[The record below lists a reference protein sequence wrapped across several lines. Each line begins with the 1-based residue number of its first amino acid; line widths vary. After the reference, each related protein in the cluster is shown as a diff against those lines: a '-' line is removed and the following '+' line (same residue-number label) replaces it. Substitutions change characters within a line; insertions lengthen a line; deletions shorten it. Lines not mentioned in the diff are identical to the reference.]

1 MAFLL
6 VWLPAAILALA
17 FPAGAQDRLPACPGQ
32 SPSAAWT
39 KCTGTHVFPSG
50 GIYTGEFEDG
60 KRNGQGVL
68 TLPSGEQYAGGFR
81 DGRYAGRGTLTFPD
95 RTTYEGDFWAG
106 QFDGYG
112 TVTFADGGRY
122 VGEVRNGKR
131 HGQGTE
137 FAANGTVL
145 RSGMWENNLFVGR

>member
-1 MAFLL
+1 MTLL
-6 VWLPAAILALA
+6 RVWLPAAILVLA

-50 GIYTGEFEDG
+50 GIYTGEFE
-60 KRNGQGVL
+60 NGM
-68 TLPSGEQYAGGFR
+68 
-81 DGRYAGRGTLTFPD
+81 
-95 RTTYEGDFWAG
+95 
-106 QFDGYG
+106 
-112 TVTFADGGRY
+112 
-122 VGEVRNGKR
+122 R